1 MVPHVSSLR
10 GERIIAAIP
19 EPRVSRQRHLLIGWT
34 AALVTTLL
42 FSSAGMWQWRRMH
55 EKQALLDA
63 SQRVLDERQPRS
75 LAIAADAARAR
86 AYDWA
91 VGAGVFDTR
100 GALLLDNQ
108 QSGGRSGV
116 RVYRIFLPEQ
126 GSPLLVELGWLPL
139 GGDRRLPHIP
149 RSEGRV
155 ELRGLLMPPPS
166 AGLAPGAGIAREGGD
181 WLLTRLDPAAI
192 ARETGLTVPLAARV
206 LRVDPALPIG
216 YARDLD
222 ILPNT
227 LPPQR
232 HLGYAVQWF
241 ALALAVLVTAL
252 VLTFRTSR
260 R

>member
-1 MVPHVSSLR
+1 MV
-10 GERIIAAIP
+10 
-19 EPRVSRQRHLLIGWT
+19 
-34 AALVTTLL
+34 ALVAITL
-42 FSSAGMWQWRRMH
+42 FSSAGVWQLRRMH

-63 SQRVLDERQPRS
+63 SGHVLDKRKS
-75 LAIAADAARAR
+75 KSFSIASDPDRAR
-86 AYDWA
+86 AYDW
-91 VGAGVFDTR
+91 VEGAGTFDVR
-100 GALLLDNQ
+100 GAMLLDNQ

-126 GSPLLVELGWLPL
+126 GSPLLVDLGWLPL
-139 GGDRRLPHIP
+139 GGERKLPQIP
-149 RSEGRV
+149 RSQGRV

-166 AGLAPGAGIAREGGD
+166 SGLALGAGIAREGD
-181 WLLTRLDPAAI
+181 NWLLTRVDPAAI
-192 ARETGLTVPLAARV
+192 VADTGLSVPLAPRV
-206 LRVDPALPIG
+206 LRIDPALPIG

-241 ALALAVLVTAL
+241 ALALAVLVTAV
-252 VLTFRTSR
+252 VLTLRKPR